1 MSKIPAK
8 KNRVVTPEMLETEQA
23 LRELQPKNPHV
34 RKMIDLAIKGLYD
47 NVPRMSSE
55 EIFTYLGRN
64 K

>member
-8 KNRVVTPEMLETEQA
+8 KNRAVTNEMMETEQA
-23 LRELQPKNPHV
+23 LRKLQPKNPHV

-55 EIFTYLGRN
+55 EIFAYLGRN
-64 K
+64 R

>member
-8 KNRVVTPEMLETEQA
+8 KNRVVSNEILETELA

-34 RKMIDLAIKGLYD
+34 RKMIDFAIKGLHD
-47 NVPRMSSE
+47 NIPRMKSD
-55 EIFTYLGRN
+55 EIFKYLGRN

>member
-8 KNRVVTPEMLETEQA
+8 KNRVVTNEMIETEQA

-34 RKMIDLAIKGLYD
+34 RKMIDLAIKGLHD

-64 K
+64 R